1 MQYVAR
7 VHALIFQQLG
17 LSLNIVFFIEILGKT
32 LALCLI
38 IKRTVVRKIIKRAF
52 VDAEFSQPD
61 IAEMDDDDSWL
72 R

>member
-1 MQYVAR
+1 M
-7 VHALIFQQLG
+7 
-17 LSLNIVFFIEILGKT
+17 
-32 LALCLI
+32 